1 MDEDRSSGIGT
12 VTFYAHKWTND
23 ANTVLAVE
31 YSTDGGQTWTE
42 AGSAPLDTKDF
53 QRYDVTVGAVG
64 TARMRLRQTAGKRF
78 ILDDL
83 EMTSRTSGLVNPDDL
98 HYRWD
103 AFSRHG
109 QLMVEV
115 KDAEGLDVA
124 VYAIDGTTLF
134 SGHMQQ
140 GVHEVADTTTGAFY
154 IVAAGN
160 TARTV
165 VVR

>member
-1 MDEDRSSGIGT
+1 
-12 VTFYAHKWTND
+12 
-23 ANTVLAVE
+23 
-31 YSTDGGQTWTE
+31 
-42 AGSAPLDTKDF
+42 
-53 QRYDVTVGAVG
+53 
-64 TARMRLRQTAGKRF
+64 
-78 ILDDL
+78 
-83 EMTSRTSGLVNPDDL
+83 MTSRTSGLVNPDDL